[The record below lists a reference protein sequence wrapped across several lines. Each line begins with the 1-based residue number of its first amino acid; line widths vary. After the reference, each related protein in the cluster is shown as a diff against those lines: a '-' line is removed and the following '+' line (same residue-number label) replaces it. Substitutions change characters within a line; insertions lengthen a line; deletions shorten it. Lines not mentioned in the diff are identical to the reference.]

1 SVSSKFN
8 GTEKCCF
15 GFGTWYPCSAK
26 MPGKKCSPRA
36 MKESDGPLKARPN
49 FCRKVRSMCSHDQR
63 LMFSSVTLR
72 ASNFSRKLQRLYLL
86 LSGILSG
93 SSRVCWGGAN
103 GNGEGAVV
111 CAVNKYKTSV
121 TEHVEANTLERI
133 SENRRV
139 QVGLLFQ
146 SLFSVNPASRASG

>member
-1 SVSSKFN
+1 
-8 GTEKCCF
+8 
-15 GFGTWYPCSAK
+15 

-36 MKESDGPLKARPN
+36 TKGSEGPLKVKPN

-72 ASNFSRKLQRLYLL
+72 ASNFSRKVHKLYLL

-93 SSRVCWGGAN
+93 SSKVCWAGAN
-103 GNGEGAVV
+103 GNGEGALD

-121 TEHVEANTLERI
+121 TEQVEANTLERI

-139 QVGLLFQ
+139 QVGL
-146 SLFSVNPASRASG
+146 